1 MTMLTQIK
9 DNLAT
14 LDLPLAVW
22 SKESTRTLMPLSQLV
37 GDQISINDVAGVIP
51 AVTPNT
57 LGSESFRKAY
67 GLKYAYMGGA
77 MANGI
82 HSAKM
87 VAAFANAGMLGSF
100 GAGGLTLSHIE
111 QSLQEIKQA
120 VGGKTF
126 AMNMLHN
133 PADLEWEMQVVQLC
147 LDNEVKVVEAAAY
160 INLTPAL
167 VYFRLKGAQLINGQV
182 VPAQRVIAKI
192 SRPEVAAKFL
202 APAPSKMV
210 AKLVASGHLSEA
222 EATLSEKIAMADDIT
237 VEADSGGHTDH
248 GSLSC
253 IFPQMLRLATRMR
266 EQHGYKQ
273 PVRVGAAGGIGCPES
288 VAAVYAMGAAYVV
301 TGSINQACVES
312 GTSDL
317 VREMLTNATTA
328 DVVSSPSADMFEL
341 GAQVQTLKKG
351 TMYGV
356 RSQKL
361 YQIYKR
367 YDSLEQ
373 IPEADR
379 LQLEKQM
386 FHKPLLQVWEDTKA
400 FFASRNLQ
408 RIADSAEQDPKRK
421 MALVFQWYL
430 GQSSKW
436 AITGDAGRRIDY
448 QIWCGPAMGANNDW
462 LQDTHLQAA
471 SARTVEG
478 IANYLLNC
486 AAYLTRVNIA
496 KNLFVSGIEQ
506 CQDGTFPIRLQQVS
520 EYADVPRDK
529 EEIQN
534 NSFQGEHKKM
544 NTVVNQKLDLTESK
558 KYFKKLWDVIPGGVH
573 YNFADP
579 ERALIV
585 PFVKG
590 KGSRVWDMDGNE
602 HLDLFCKFGALFVGH
617 NNEEYNQI
625 LIDNMQKLT
634 SVDTFDLE
642 HEVCQKLIDN
652 IPSAERVRFSLSGT
666 EAVQNAI
673 RLARGYTGK
682 PRFVRFHGHYNGNAD
697 NVVGGRFNA
706 DGLDFPVPE
715 MFKGDMLDTLG
726 RFPNTLQDQT
736 FMLPWND
743 PEVLERTLEQ
753 HGHEIAAVLMEPI
766 CMNGGGILPKD
777 GYLERAKAACEKH
790 NVILIFDEV
799 ITGVRF
805 GLGGAQKLLG
815 VTPHLTTLGKALG
828 GGAVPISAIVGR
840 KDIMDYYAKGKVI
853 HAGTFNGYPMGLAAI
868 KATFDLIEKDPGCY
882 DRMGGLMSQ
891 MADIFVKAAHAAD
904 MPLVLQGM
912 PNGMVFHS
920 QNELVDRSEGYTAKV
935 KMCDIIIREIS
946 KRYGIQFSPLS
957 RMYSNLMLNQDDV
970 AFFEERIYPTMVNAK
985 QIIDITFPKGL

>member
-1 MTMLTQIK
+1 MLTQIK
-9 DNLAT
+9 ENLAT

-22 SKESTRTLMPLSQLV
+22 SKESTRTLMPLNQLV
-37 GDQISINDVAGVIP
+37 GDQISINEVAGTIP
-51 AVTPNT
+51 AVTPNS
-57 LGSESFRKAY
+57 LGSEAFRKTY

-82 HSAKM
+82 HSARM

-100 GAGGLTLSHIE
+100 GAGGLTLDRIA
-111 QSLQEIKQA
+111 QSISDIKQA
-120 VGGKTF
+120 VGDKTF

-133 PADLEWEMQVVQLC
+133 PADPEWEMQVVQLC
-147 LDNEVKVVEAAAY
+147 LDNGVKVVEAAAY

-167 VYFRLKGAQLINGQV
+167 VYFRLKGVQLINGQV

-192 SRPEVAAKFL
+192 SRPEVASKFL
-202 APAPSKMV
+202 APAPDKIV
-210 AKLVASGHLSEA
+210 AKLVASGHLTETEA
-222 EATLSEKIAMADDIT
+222 KLGEQLAMADDIT

-248 GSLSC
+248 GSLTC
-253 IFPQMLRLATRMR
+253 IFPQMLRLATRLHKQYGY
-266 EQHGYKQ
+266 QHV
-273 PVRVGAAGGIGCPES
+273 VRVGAAGGIGCPEA
-288 VAAVYAMGAAYVV
+288 VAAAYAMGAAYVV
-301 TGSINQACVES
+301 TGSINQACIES
-312 GTSDL
+312 GTSDQ
-317 VREMLTNATTA
+317 VREMLTGATTA

-373 IPEADR
+373 IPEAEQQ
-379 LQLEKQM
+379 QLEKQM
-386 FHKPLLQVWEDTKA
+386 FHKPLTQIWDDTKA

-436 AITGDAGRRIDY
+436 AITGDAQRRIDY
-448 QIWCGPAMGANNDW
+448 QIWCGPAMGSNNDW
-462 LQDTHLQAA
+462 LQDTHLH
-471 SARTVEG
+471 SAPSRTVESV
-478 IANYLLNC
+478 ANYLLNC

-496 KNLFVSGIEQ
+496 KTLSVSGIEQ
-506 CQDGTFPIRLQQVS
+506 CQDGTFPIRLQQFS
-520 EYADVPRDK
+520 EFTDAQSQK
-529 EEIQN
+529 EEIKKD
-534 NSFQGEHKKM
+534 SIQGEQKKM

-558 KYFKKLWDVIPGGVH
+558 EYFKKLWEVLPGGAH

-617 NNEEYNQI
+617 NNEQYNQI
-625 LIDNMQKLT
+625 LIENMQKLT

-642 HEVCQKLIDN
+642 YEVCQKLIDN
-652 IPSAERVRFSLSGT
+652 VPSAERVRFSLSGT

-682 PRFVRFHGHYNGNAD
+682 PRFIRFHGHYNGNAD
-697 NVVGGRFNA
+697 NVIGGRYNPETA
-706 DGLDFPVPE
+706 DFPVPE

-736 FMLPWND
+736 FMLPWNE
-743 PEVLERTLEQ
+743 PEILEQTLEKY
-753 HGHEIAAVLMEPI
+753 GHEIAAVLMEPI

-790 NVILIFDEV
+790 NVVLIFDEV

-815 VTPHLTTLGKALG
+815 VTPHITTLGKALG

-840 KDIMDYYAKGKVI
+840 KDIMDYYTKGKII

-868 KATFDLIEKDPGCY
+868 KATFDLIENEPGCY

-912 PNGMVFHS
+912 PTGMVFHS

-970 AFFEERIYPTMVNAK
+970 SFFEERIYPAMVNAK

>member
-1 MTMLTQIK
+1 MLTQIK

-22 SKESTRTLMPLSQLV
+22 SKQSTRTLMPLNQLV
-37 GDQISINDVAGVIP
+37 GDQISINEVAGTIP

-57 LGSESFRKAY
+57 LGSEAFRKAY

-82 HSAKM
+82 HSARM

-100 GAGGLTLSHIE
+100 GAGGLTLDRIA
-111 QSLQEIKQA
+111 QSISDIKQA
-120 VGGKTF
+120 IGDKTF

-133 PADLEWEMQVVQLC
+133 PADPEWEMRVVQLC
-147 LDNEVKVVEAAAY
+147 LDNGVKVVEAAAY

-167 VYFRLKGAQLINGQV
+167 VYFRLKGVQLINGQV

-192 SRPEVAAKFL
+192 SRPEVASKFL
-202 APAPSKMV
+202 APAPDKIV
-210 AKLVASGHLSEA
+210 AKLVASGHLTETEA
-222 EATLSEKIAMADDIT
+222 KLGEQLAMADDIT

-248 GSLSC
+248 GSLTC
-253 IFPQMLRLATRMR
+253 IFPQMLRLATRLHKQYGY
-266 EQHGYKQ
+266 QHV
-273 PVRVGAAGGIGCPES
+273 VRVGAAGGIGCPEA
-288 VAAVYAMGAAYVV
+288 VAAAYAMGAAYVV
-301 TGSINQACVES
+301 TGSINQACIES
-312 GTSDL
+312 GTSDQ
-317 VREMLTNATTA
+317 VREMLTGATIA

-373 IPEADR
+373 IPEAEQQ
-379 LQLEKQM
+379 QLEKQM
-386 FHKPLLQVWEDTKA
+386 FHKPLAQIWDDTKA

-436 AITGDAGRRIDY
+436 AITGDAQRRIDY
-448 QIWCGPAMGANNDW
+448 QIWCGPAMGSNNDW
-462 LQDTHLQAA
+462 LQDTHLQGAP
-471 SARTVEG
+471 SRTVESV
-478 IANYLLNC
+478 ANYLLNC

-496 KNLFVSGIEQ
+496 KTLSVSGIEQ
-506 CQDGTFPIRLQQVS
+506 CQDGTFPIRLQQFS
-520 EYADVPRDK
+520 EFTDAQSQK
-529 EEIQN
+529 EEIKKD
-534 NSFQGEHKKM
+534 SIQGEQKKM

-558 KYFKKLWDVIPGGVH
+558 EYFKKLWEVLPGGAH

-617 NNEEYNQI
+617 NNEQYNQI
-625 LIDNMQKLT
+625 LIENMQKLT

-642 HEVCQKLIDN
+642 YEVCQKLIDN
-652 IPSAERVRFSLSGT
+652 VPSAERVRFSLSGT

-682 PRFVRFHGHYNGNAD
+682 PRFIRFHGHYNGNAD
-697 NVVGGRFNA
+697 NVVGGRFNPETA
-706 DGLDFPVPE
+706 DFPVPE

-736 FMLPWND
+736 FMLPWNE
-743 PEVLERTLEQ
+743 PEILEQTLEKY
-753 HGHEIAAVLMEPI
+753 GHEIAAVLMEPI

-790 NVILIFDEV
+790 NVVLIFDEV

-815 VTPHLTTLGKALG
+815 VTPHITTLGKALG

-840 KDIMDYYAKGKVI
+840 KDIMDYYTKGKII

-868 KATFDLIEKDPGCY
+868 KATFDLIENEPGCY

-912 PNGMVFHS
+912 PTGMVFHS

-970 AFFEERIYPTMVNAK
+970 SFFEERIYPAMVNAK

>member
-1 MTMLTQIK
+1 MTMLMQIQ

-22 SKESTRTLMPLSQLV
+22 SKKSVNTLMPLSQLV
-37 GDQISINDVAGVIP
+37 ADQISLSEVAGVIP
-51 AVTPNT
+51 AVTPNK
-57 LGSESFRKAY
+57 LGSESFRRAY
-67 GLKYAYMGGA
+67 GLNYAYMGGA

-100 GAGGLTLSHIE
+100 GAGGLTLERIA
-111 QSLQEIKQA
+111 QSLSEIKQA
-120 VGGKTF
+120 VGDKTF

-133 PADLEWEMQVVQLC
+133 PADPDWEMQVVQLC
-147 LDNEVKVVEAAAY
+147 LDNGVKVVEAAAY
-160 INLTPAL
+160 INLTAAL

-192 SRPEVAAKFL
+192 SRPEVATKFL
-202 APAPSKMV
+202 APAPGKIV
-210 AKLVASGHLSEA
+210 AKLVASGHLTETEA
-222 EATLSEKIAMADDIT
+222 KLSEQLAMADDIT

-248 GSLSC
+248 GSLTC
-253 IFPQMLRLATRMR
+253 IFPQMLRLATRMHK
-266 EQHGYKQ
+266 QHGYQ
-273 PVRVGAAGGIGCPES
+273 QAVRVGAAGGIGCPEA
-288 VAAVYAMGAAYVV
+288 VAAAYAMGAAYVV

-312 GTSDL
+312 GTSDQ
-317 VREMLTNATTA
+317 VREMLSGATTA

-373 IPEADR
+373 IPEAEQQ
-379 LQLEKQM
+379 QLEKQM
-386 FHKPLLQVWEDTKA
+386 FHKPLMQIWDDTKA

-408 RIADSAEQDPKRK
+408 RIADSAEKDPKRK

-436 AITGDAGRRIDY
+436 AITGDAQRRIDY

-462 LQDTHLQAA
+462 LQESHLQDAPK
-471 SARTVEG
+471 RTVEG
-478 IANYLLNC
+478 VANYLLNC

-496 KNLFVSGIEQ
+496 KTLSVSGIEQ
-506 CQDGTFPIRLQQVS
+506 CQDGTFPIRLQQFS
-520 EYADVPRDK
+520 ASTEQHFEK
-529 EEIQN
+529 EETKLDSI
-534 NSFQGEHKKM
+534 QGEIKKM

-558 KYFKKLWDVIPGGVH
+558 EYFKKLWDVLPGGAH

-617 NNEEYNQI
+617 NNEQYNQI
-625 LIDNMQKLT
+625 LIENMQKLT

-642 HEVCQKLIDN
+642 YEVCQKLIDN
-652 IPSAERVRFSLSGT
+652 VPSAERVRFSLSGT

-706 DGLDFPVPE
+706 DSKDFPVPE

-743 PEVLERTLEQ
+743 PEILERTLEQ

-790 NVILIFDEV
+790 NVLLIFDEV

-815 VTPHLTTLGKALG
+815 VTPHITTLGKALG

-840 KDIMDYYAKGKVI
+840 KDIMDYYTKGKII

-868 KATFDLIEKDPGCY
+868 KATFDLIENEPGCY
-882 DRMGGLMSQ
+882 DRMGGIMSQ
-891 MADIFVKAAHAAD
+891 MADIFVKAAHASD

-912 PNGMVFHS
+912 PTGMVFHS

-935 KMCDIIIREIS
+935 KMCDIIIREIC

-957 RMYSNLMLNQDDV
+957 RMYSNLMINQNDV
-970 AFFEERIYPTMVNAK
+970 SFFEERIYPAMANAK